1 MTTLLR
7 TSLLLVL
14 LLSLSA
20 CADAELATGSGAPDV
35 EVGSESEA
43 PIPVEPDGG
52 IGDGAGPLG
61 TDSPIP
67 VEGDGGIGGEV
78 PPSDGTAPTFGVSSE
93 TDSLSAEPFSYCW
106 TDPDAGSGVC
116 ADGLPDA
123 SLHPITVADQLVVTY
138 EPGTLSATVQD
149 GSAEGI
155 VLPVDAENPG
165 VNLVDTSGL
174 PAGEHVLD
182 LFWSGEQGDAAT
194 QLALTVAR

>member
-1 MTTLLR
+1 M
-7 TSLLLVL
+7 SVL
-14 LLSLSA
+14 ENQ
-20 CADAELATGSGAPDV
+20 DT
-35 EVGSESEA
+35 
-43 PIPVEPDGG
+43 
-52 IGDGAGPLG
+52 
-61 TDSPIP
+61 
-67 VEGDGGIGGEV
+67 
-78 PPSDGTAPTFGVSSE
+78 
-93 TDSLSAEPFSYCW
+93 
-106 TDPDAGSGVC
+106 
-116 ADGLPDA
+116 
-123 SLHPITVADQLVVTY
+123 TY